1 MLNLKKDIK
10 DIEDNKTT
18 ALDYRNVNINNTEG
32 LEIARALQDNYSV
45 KSIIIDAKNLDGKVL
60 NAIVISCTNNLSTT
74 INPLG
79 DFKFG
84 LDEEFNHTTNPAKKY
99 HIYRCVTHGLEWD
112 GSFEMLTFAKEYKQ
126 KATPSLLKVLAWP
139 DVYNNSA
146 KIKKVMS
153 SPPLLDESVGVVIGE
168 MIDQDTRISF
178 KMAIEDA
185 LYNSR
190 VDDTDSHE
198 QVELGGESSGCILL

>member
-1 MLNLKKDIK
+1 M
-10 DIEDNKTT
+10 
-18 ALDYRNVNINNTEG
+18 
-32 LEIARALQDNYSV
+32 
-45 KSIIIDAKNLDGKVL
+45 L

-79 DFKFG
+79 DYKFG
-84 LDEEFNHTTNPAKKY
+84 LNKEFNHTANPAKKY
-99 HIYRCVTHGLEWD
+99 HLYRCVTHGLEWD
-112 GSFEMLTFAKEYKQ
+112 GSFEMLTFGKEYKQ
-126 KATPSLLKVLAWP
+126 KATPSLLKVLACP
-139 DVYNNSA
+139 SVYNNSA

-153 SPPLLDESVGVVIGE
+153 SPLLDKSVCVDIGK

-178 KMAIEDA
+178 KMAIDDA

-198 QVELGGESSGCILL
+198 QIELGGESSGCTLL

>member
-1 MLNLKKDIK
+1 
-10 DIEDNKTT
+10 
-18 ALDYRNVNINNTEG
+18 
-32 LEIARALQDNYSV
+32 
-45 KSIIIDAKNLDGKVL
+45 VL
-60 NAIVISCTNNLSTT
+60 NALVISCANNLSTT

-126 KATPSLLKVLAWP
+126 KATPSLLKVLACP
-139 DVYNNSA
+139 SVYNNSA
-146 KIKKVMS
+146 KIKKVKS
-153 SPPLLDESVGVVIGE
+153 YPLLDKSVCVDIGK

-178 KMAIEDA
+178 KMAMDDA
-185 LYNSR
+185 LYNR
-190 VDDTDSHE
+190 KTI
-198 QVELGGESSGCILL
+198 QTAMNRLN

>member
-1 MLNLKKDIK
+1 
-10 DIEDNKTT
+10 
-18 ALDYRNVNINNTEG
+18 
-32 LEIARALQDNYSV
+32 
-45 KSIIIDAKNLDGKVL
+45 
-60 NAIVISCTNNLSTT
+60 
-74 INPLG
+74 
-79 DFKFG
+79 
-84 LDEEFNHTTNPAKKY
+84 
-99 HIYRCVTHGLEWD
+99 
-112 GSFEMLTFAKEYKQ
+112 
-126 KATPSLLKVLAWP
+126 
-139 DVYNNSA
+139 
-146 KIKKVMS
+146 MS